1 MPLFGGFLTLLKEGV
16 SVESFSG
23 KTNKLA
29 VIGFDKYYARMLELE
44 GIELG
49 LDCVKIDSHYDGE
62 AVRKAFADFD
72 GIFAVFNSDEL
83 YSEEDSVAFLENI
96 DAHCIRTAIVSSRRI
111 GAYINSFVSQRT
123 EKMCIFKRP
132 YRIEELFLFL
142 CGRRHSVI
150 THLSQTHTE
159 SSKPEIKISGDTH
172 SASFAGNMIYFTQT
186 EFKILALLLSKR
198 GTPVSREELY
208 SSVWKNREKNT
219 NTLDVYVRYIRK
231 KFSVFFDY
239 DIIKT
244 VRNVGYTVTVRVMW
258 HF

>member
-1 MPLFGGFLTLLKEGV
+1 M
-16 SVESFSG
+16 ESFSG

-44 GIELG
+44 ALELG
-49 LDCVKIDSHYDGE
+49 LECVKIDSHYDGE
-62 AVRKAFADFD
+62 AIRKLFADFD

-83 YSEEDSVAFLENI
+83 YSEDDSVAFLKNI
-96 DAHCIRTAIVSSRRI
+96 DAHSTRTAIVSSRRI

-142 CGRRHSVI
+142 CGRDHTVI
-150 THLSQTHTE
+150 PHFSNSYTE
-159 SSKPEIKISGDTH
+159 SNIPEIKISADTH

-186 EFKILALLLSKR
+186 EFKILALLLVKR
-198 GTPVSREELY
+198 GTPVSRDELY
-208 SSVWKNREKNT
+208 SSIWKNREKDT
-219 NTLDVYVRYIRK
+219 NTLDVYIRYIRK
-231 KFSVFFDY
+231 KFSVFFDF

-244 VRNVGYTVTVRVMW
+244 VRNVGYTVTDRVTW